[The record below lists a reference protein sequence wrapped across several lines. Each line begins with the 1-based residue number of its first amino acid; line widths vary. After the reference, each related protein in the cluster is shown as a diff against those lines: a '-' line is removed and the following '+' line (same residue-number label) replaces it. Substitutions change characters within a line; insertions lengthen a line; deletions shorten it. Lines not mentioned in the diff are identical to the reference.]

1 MEAIILHA
9 PGKRIGEIIHNLSA
23 QNIKTKRKIWLSGK
37 SLNGELMD
45 TYMYLLHIDS
55 ADRSILTTIPELR
68 KKKYFAPIVILDE
81 NENEETK
88 KAAYESGADGYF
100 AKPFSYHQL
109 ATSLKQLVCKK
120 EMQRNDRWLKAFN
133 LWLNL
138 ENRFVRRENHI
149 IHLRNKEFSLLEYF
163 IINRGKILT
172 RNSILEYVWDR
183 NANFASNTVDVHIN
197 RLRRKIDDPFRDKL
211 IHTVYCVGY
220 IFDKKKRGN
229 KKY

>member
-9 PGKRIGEIIHNLSA
+9 PGKRIGEITYKLNG
-23 QNIKTKRKIWLSGK
+23 QNIKTKRKIWIPGK
-37 SLNGELMD
+37 AIREDFIHTNIF
-45 TYMYLLHIDS
+45 LLYKDS
-55 ADRSILTTIPELR
+55 SDLSILATIPDLR
-68 KKKYFAPIVILDE
+68 KKKYFAPIVVLDE

-88 KAAYESGADGYF
+88 KAAFQQGADGYF

-109 ATSLKQLVCKK
+109 STSLKQLVCKK
-120 EMQRNDRWLKAFN
+120 EMQRNERWLKAFN

-149 IHLRNKEFSLLEYF
+149 IPLRNKEFSLLEYF

-220 IFDKKKRGN
+220 IFDKKKRER
-229 KKY
+229 